1 MGCLGKGGTSST
13 QIKKMQKYESPLP
26 HAKDTRMCDLI
37 EYTIFVKVDEIFKH
51 LFLTINLLPTPPA
64 YNHILHGLMYRWRKV
79 AFFTLV
85 PELNFMQ
92 LLPTHLCTRDLC
104 HHRSHLLNHP
114 RFLSSASSLPPSG
127 FLVMQHFWNLEDAFD
142 GIFIPSLEHLFA

>member
-1 MGCLGKGGTSST
+1 MCGEGGH
-13 QIKKMQKYESPLP
+13 QQHPNKNIQKYESPLP
-26 HAKDTRMCDLI
+26 CAKDTRMCDLI

-51 LFLTINLLPTPPA
+51 LFLTINLLPTLHA
-64 YNHILHGLMYRWRKV
+64 YNHILHGLMYHCRKV
-79 AFFTLV
+79 AFFTLI

-92 LLPTHLCTRDLC
+92 LLLAHLCTWGLC
-104 HHRSHLLNHP
+104 HHRSHLLNHQ